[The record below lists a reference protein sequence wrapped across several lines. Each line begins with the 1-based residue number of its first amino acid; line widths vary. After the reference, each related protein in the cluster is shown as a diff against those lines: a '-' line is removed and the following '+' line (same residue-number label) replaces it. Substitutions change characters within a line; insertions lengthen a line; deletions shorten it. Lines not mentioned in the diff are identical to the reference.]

1 MVNVSRMIVGYGKL
15 AEIKTLAFCY
25 PFSEVK
31 VRYDVGNGIKIH
43 HARVG
48 YDNEGRLCMLTKN
61 PIHKQAQELI
71 SNELVSISRYLTK
84 WRDLN

>member
-1 MVNVSRMIVGYGKL
+1 MINVYSMIVRFGRL
-15 AEIKTLAFCY
+15 AEVETLSYCY

-31 VRYDVGNGIKIH
+31 IRYDVGKGIKIH

-61 PIHKQAQELI
+61 PIHKQAQDMI
-71 SNELVSISRYLTK
+71 SKELVSISRYLTK